1 MKTRARVLTVSVV
14 ILLAAFV
21 LSSCGEGSSSGSS
34 SGEKRTTRTEFL
46 SPSASGSTVWSN
58 GDVSVDASNISE
70 GYIMVKYSGSANKI
84 KIQLTG
90 PDGNTYTYT
99 SYTGD
104 YQTFPITAGSGD
116 YKIDVL
122 EQVQGTMYFLA
133 LSQNFS
139 VSITDEFSPFLY
151 PNQYVWY
158 TASSKAVE
166 KGKELS
172 DKSSNDLSYV
182 ENVYSYVIKN
192 VKYDEDK
199 AANIAVDYIPTIDE
213 TLETKKG
220 ICFDYASLMSAMLRS
235 QGVPTK
241 LVIGYSG
248 SAYHAWISV
257 YLSETGWVD
266 NIIEFDGTEWSL
278 MDPTLA
284 SNNSSSSVEKYIGDG
299 NNYMPK
305 FYH

>member
-1 MKTRARVLTVSVV
+1 
-14 ILLAAFV
+14 
-21 LSSCGEGSSSGSS
+21 
-34 SGEKRTTRTEFL
+34 
-46 SPSASGSTVWSN
+46 
-58 GDVSVDASNISE
+58 
-70 GYIMVKYSGSANKI
+70 MVKYSGSENKI

-278 MDPTLA
+278 MDQTLA

-305 FYH
+305 FYHED